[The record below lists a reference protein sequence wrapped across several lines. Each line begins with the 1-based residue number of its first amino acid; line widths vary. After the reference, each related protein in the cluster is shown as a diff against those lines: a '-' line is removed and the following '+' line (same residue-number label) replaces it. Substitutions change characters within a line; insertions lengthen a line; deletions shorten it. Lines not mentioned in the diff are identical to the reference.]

1 MLLATLFLNFAV
13 SLSGP
18 GQCVVDTLFEVCE
31 AASFSAGLFP
41 CVGLDGQPLTFIW
54 VQIECLMSIIWVKGC
69 KREGMGIMPR
79 LNLEISE
86 SQMDSL
92 RVLEKRTGVSSMK
105 DLVNN
110 ALTLLD
116 WAVQETAKGNEIASV
131 NEEQSAYRVMV
142 MPVLNHVAQES
153 RRLGEASELRVLTP
167 A

>member
-1 MLLATLFLNFAV
+1 
-13 SLSGP
+13 
-18 GQCVVDTLFEVCE
+18 
-31 AASFSAGLFP
+31 
-41 CVGLDGQPLTFIW
+41 
-54 VQIECLMSIIWVKGC
+54 
-69 KREGMGIMPR
+69 MPR